1 MQRPNGRINLDRAMH
16 RLFPDDVEF
25 AEMQGMIAN
34 AIVGQ
39 FLPDSVMK
47 GGASLKMRYGNL
59 ATRVTTDFDASYRN
73 TLERFVSEFRENLS
87 QGWEGFTFD
96 LVERER
102 AHPKGVNPAYVM
114 RPFEVK
120 LSYNG
125 KSWTTVYLELSTN
138 ELGDADAP
146 EYSPPPADVLSALE
160 KLGFPPTG
168 RLPLMPLE
176 HQIAQKLHG
185 LTEESSERAHDL
197 VDIQLICK
205 RSVIDIGKVREIA
218 AKLFRYRKMQTWP
231 TLVVKHQDWD
241 RLYAVASR
249 KVPEVMS
256 LDAAIAWVNE
266 TFICPLAS

>member
-1 MQRPNGRINLDRAMH
+1 MKRPNGRINLDRAMH

-25 AEMQGMIAN
+25 TEMQGMIAN

-73 TLERFVSEFRENLS
+73 SLDEFVTEYRRNLS
-87 QGWEGFTFD
+87 QGWEGFTFE
-96 LVERER
+96 LIRRES
-102 AHPKGVNPAYVM
+102 AHPKEVNPAYVM
-114 RPFEVK
+114 QPFEVK

-138 ELGDADAP
+138 EIGDADAP
-146 EYSPPPADVLSALE
+146 DYSLPPYDVLVALD

-168 RLPLMPLE
+168 KLPLMPLE

-185 LTEESSERAHDL
+185 LTEVSSQRAHDL

-205 RSVIDIGKVREIA
+205 RSKVDVNRVREIA
-218 AKLFRYRKMQTWP
+218 ARLFKYRKMQPWP
-231 TLVVKHQDWD
+231 TSVVKQSGWEQ
-241 RLYAVASR
+241 LYEAASR
-249 KVPEVMS
+249 KVSGVMP
-256 LDAAIAWVNE
+256 LDIAIAWINE
-266 TFICPLAS
+266 KFMSK